1 MALGKWEAVKLGNY
15 VNFKLKIF
23 KGIKSRKWTM
33 GEPFDHA
40 KGKERCAL
48 LNINER
54 RLDDVD
60 CDLGSG
66 AGFNYRFVCQRSHE
80 KHIEVK

>member
-1 MALGKWEAVKLGNY
+1 
-15 VNFKLKIF
+15 
-23 KGIKSRKWTM
+23 M

-80 KHIEVK
+80 KHIEVKY